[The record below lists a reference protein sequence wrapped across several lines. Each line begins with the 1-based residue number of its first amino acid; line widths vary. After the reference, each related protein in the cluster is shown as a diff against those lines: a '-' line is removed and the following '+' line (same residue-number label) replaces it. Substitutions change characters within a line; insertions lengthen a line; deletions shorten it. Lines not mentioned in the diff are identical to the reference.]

1 MKKNY
6 FVGID
11 VSKQTI
17 DVAFIMQHDL
27 QKTQPLWKIF
37 SNNEHGLHQMKVWL
51 QGNHVPFN
59 EDTLFV
65 IENTGLY
72 HRLLVNFCNRHQL
85 QLCIENGA
93 QVKWSLG
100 IARGKSDKVD
110 SRRLAV
116 YAIRF
121 ADRLKPSPVLHQSIQ
136 AIKDLI
142 TLRNRHIVQKSSLQT
157 HLKELKATT
166 DAKAVNELLKIHAP
180 LITALKAVIKKTET
194 AIAKKI
200 HANELT
206 KKQYLLLLSIPCIG
220 PVTASYLIACTNA
233 FTTCSSGKQL
243 ACYCGVVP
251 FEYQSGISIKGKH
264 HVHKMANKNLKAL
277 LHLCALSS
285 IKYVEEIR
293 NYFIRKVE
301 EGKHKMSIVNAIRN
315 KLVLRVFAVIRND
328 KPFVET
334 CAKLPDLLL

>member
-1 MKKNY
+1 MKKKY

-17 DVAFIMQHDL
+17 DVAFIIQAG
-27 QKTQPLWKIF
+27 QQRTQPCWKIF
-37 SNNEHGLHQMKVWL
+37 DNNEHGFWQMKTWL
-51 QGNHVPFN
+51 QSNHVLFN
-59 EDTLFV
+59 KNTLFV

-72 HRLLVNFCNRHQL
+72 HRLLVNFCNKHQW

-116 YAIRF
+116 YAVRF
-121 ADRLKPSPVLHQSIQ
+121 ADRLKPSSVLHEGIQ

-142 TLRNRHIVQKSSLQT
+142 TLRNRHMVQLGSLQT
-157 HLKELKATT
+157 HLKELKITT
-166 DAKAVNELLKIHAP
+166 DGNAVKELQKMHAP
-180 LITALKAVIKKTET
+180 LIKAMKATIKKAET
-194 AIAKKI
+194 AIVKKI
-200 HANELT
+200 EENELT
-206 KKQYLLLLSIPCIG
+206 RRQYMLLLSIPCIG

-264 HVHKMANKNLKAL
+264 HVHRMANKNLKTL
-277 LHLCALSS
+277 LHLCALSA
-285 IKYVEEIR
+285 IKYVSDLR
-293 NYFIRKVE
+293 DYFNRKVE
-301 EGKHKMSIVNAIRN
+301 EGKHKMSIINAIRN
-315 KLVLRVFAVIRND
+315 KLLLRAFAVVKND
-328 KPFVET
+328 KPFVENMRI
-334 CAKLPDLLL
+334 AS

>member
-11 VSKQTI
+11 VSKQTL
-17 DVAFIMQHDL
+17 DVAFIAEYNGE
-27 QKTQPLWKIF
+27 KTQPCWKVF
-37 SNNEHGLHQMKVWL
+37 DSDEKGLSAMKTWL
-51 QGNHVPFN
+51 QSNHVAFN
-59 EDTLFV
+59 DHTLFV

-72 HRLLVNFCNRHQL
+72 HRRLMNFCSKHQL
-85 QLCIENGA
+85 RLCIENGA

-110 SRRLAV
+110 SRRLAT

-121 ADRLKPSPVLHQSIQ
+121 ADRLKPAATLHEGIQ

-142 TLRNRHIVQKSSLQT
+142 TLRNRHIVQLSSLRT

-166 DAKAVNELLKIHAP
+166 NTQAVKELEKIHLP
-180 LITALKAVIKKTET
+180 LIGAMKAAIKKTET
-194 AIAKKI
+194 AIIKKI
-200 HANELT
+200 QANDLT
-206 KKQYLLLLSIPCIG
+206 KKQYRLLLSIPCIG

-233 FTTCSSGKQL
+233 FTLCSNGKQL

-264 HVHKMANKNLKAL
+264 RVHKMANKNLKAL
-277 LHLCALSS
+277 LHLCALSA
-285 IKYVEEIR
+285 IKYVQEIKD
-293 NYFIRKVE
+293 YFNRKIE
-301 EGKHKMSIVNAIRN
+301 EGKHKMSIINAIRN
-315 KLVLRVFAVIRND
+315 KLILRVFAVIRND
-328 KPFVET
+328 KPFVQNLCIT
-334 CAKLPDLLL
+334 G

>member
-11 VSKQTI
+11 VSKHTL
-17 DVAFIMQHDL
+17 DVAFIVQQDTERATPCWKVFDNDDQGLWAM
-27 QKTQPLWKIF
+27 KT
-37 SNNEHGLHQMKVWL
+37 WL
-51 QGNHVPFN
+51 QNNHVPLQG
-59 EDTLFV
+59 DTLFV

-72 HRLLVNFCNRHQL
+72 HRRLVNFCNKHQL

-110 SRRLAV
+110 SRRLAT
-116 YAIRF
+116 YAVRF
-121 ADRLKPSPVLHQSIQ
+121 ADRLKPAAALHEGIQ

-142 TLRNRHIVQKSSLQT
+142 TLRNRHIVQLSSLRT

-166 DAKAVNELLKIHAP
+166 QIKSVKELEKIHLP
-180 LITALKAVIKKTET
+180 LIEAMKAVIKKIEA
-194 AIAKKI
+194 AIIKKI
-200 HANELT
+200 QAKELT
-206 KKQYLLLLSIPCIG
+206 KKQYRLLLSIPCIG

-233 FTTCSSGKQL
+233 FTLCSSGKQL

-264 HVHKMANKNLKAL
+264 HVHKMANKHLKSL
-277 LHLCALSS
+277 LHLCAMSA
-285 IKYVEEIR
+285 IKYVQEIKD
-293 NYFIRKVE
+293 YFNRKVE
-301 EGKHKMSIVNAIRN
+301 EGKHKMSVINAIRN
-315 KLVLRVFAVIRND
+315 KLVLRVFAVIKND
-328 KPFVET
+328 TPFVENK
-334 CAKLPDLLL
+334 CIDA

>member
-17 DVAFIMQHDL
+17 DVAFIMQNDQ
-27 QKTQPLWKIF
+27 QKTQPCWKIF
-37 SNNEHGLHQMKVWL
+37 DNNDQGLCQMKTWL
-51 QGNHVPFN
+51 QSNHVPFN
-59 EDTLFV
+59 KDTLFV

-72 HRLLVNFCNRHQL
+72 HRLLVKFCNRHAL

-100 IARGKSDKVD
+100 IARGKSDKID
-110 SRRLAV
+110 SRRLVV
-116 YAIRF
+116 YAVRF
-121 ADRLKPSPVLHQSIQ
+121 ADRLKPSSVLHEGIQ

-157 HLKELKATT
+157 HFKELKTTT
-166 DAKAVNELLKIHAP
+166 DLKAVKELVKIHTP
-180 LITALKAVIKKTET
+180 LIKAMKTVIKKTEA
-194 AIAKKI
+194 AILKKI
-200 HANELT
+200 EANELT
-206 KKQYLLLLSIPCIG
+206 KRQYMLLLSIPCIG

-233 FTTCSSGKQL
+233 FTACSSGKQL

-277 LHLCALSS
+277 LHLCAMSS
-285 IKYVEEIR
+285 IKYVDELK
-293 NYFIRKVE
+293 NYFNRKVK
-301 EGKHKMSIVNAIRN
+301 EGKHKMSIINAIRN
-315 KLVLRVFAVIRND
+315 KLVLRAFSVIKND
-328 KPFVET
+328 KPFVENRCT
-334 CAKLPDLLL
+334 AA

>member
-17 DVAFIMQHDL
+17 DVAFIIREGE
-27 QKTQPLWKIF
+27 QKTSPCWKVF
-37 SNNEHGLHQMKVWL
+37 DNNDPGLSQMKTWL
-51 QGNHVPFN
+51 QQNDVPLN

-72 HRLLVNFCNRHQL
+72 HRLLVSFCNKHQL
-85 QLCIENGA
+85 RLCIENGA

-116 YAIRF
+116 YALRF
-121 ADRLKPSPVLHQSIQ
+121 ADRLKPASVLHEGIQ

-142 TLRNRHIVQKSSLQT
+142 TLRNRHIVQMSSLQT

-166 DAKAVNELLKIHAP
+166 DPKAVKELVKIHEP
-180 LITALKAVIKKTET
+180 LIKAMRAVIKKAET
-194 AIAKKI
+194 AIIKKI
-200 HANELT
+200 EANELT
-206 KKQYLLLLSIPCIG
+206 SRQYRLLLSIPCIA

-277 LHLCALSS
+277 LHLCAMSS
-285 IKYVEEIR
+285 IKYVDELR
-293 NYFIRKVE
+293 NYFNRKVE
-301 EGKHKMSIVNAIRN
+301 EGKNKMSILNAIRN
-315 KLVLRVFAVIRND
+315 KLALRAFSVIKND
-328 KPFVET
+328 KPFVENV
-334 CAKLPDLLL
+334 CKAA

>member
-1 MKKNY
+1 MKKKY
-6 FVGID
+6 FIGID

-17 DVAFIMQHDL
+17 DVAFIIQQGDR
-27 QKTQPLWKIF
+27 KTQPCWKVF
-37 SNNEHGLHQMKVWL
+37 DNNTYGLHQMKVWL
-51 QGNHVPFN
+51 QSNGIPFN
-59 EDTLFV
+59 QHSLFV

-72 HRLLVNFCNRHQL
+72 HRLLVKFCNDHHLR
-85 QLCIENGA
+85 LCIENGA

-110 SRRLAV
+110 SRRLVTYAV
-116 YAIRF
+116 RF
-121 ADRLKPSPVLHQSIQ
+121 ADRLKPSSALHQGIQ

-142 TLRNRHIVQKSSLQT
+142 TLRNRHMVQMRSLQT

-166 DAKAVNELLKIHAP
+166 NAKAVKELEKMHTP
-180 LITALKAVIKKTET
+180 LIKAMKAAIKKTEM
-194 AIAKKI
+194 AITDKI
-200 HANELT
+200 STNKLT
-206 KKQYLLLLSIPCIG
+206 KRQYTLLLSIPCIG

-277 LHLCALSS
+277 LHLCAISS
-285 IKYVEEIR
+285 IKYVAELR
-293 NYFIRKVE
+293 NYFNRKVE
-301 EGKHKMSIVNAIRN
+301 EGKHKMSIINAIRN
-315 KLVLRVFAVIRND
+315 KLVLRAFSVIKND
-328 KPFVET
+328 RPFVYNM
-334 CAKLPDLLL
+334 